1 MKFNGKKDM
10 VKIPYY
16 YELDLNSDTGDTVY
30 F

>member
-10 VKIPYY
+10 IKIPYY
-16 YELDLNSDTGDTVY
+16 YELDLNSDTGIQL